1 MPAMANEFP
10 PLPERIHQAVLSNGL
25 TVVGIE
31 KPGFVRHYAQLT
43 VFFGSASARRLAP
56 EQGGAAL
63 PAGVAHFL
71 EHKMFDKGDHDA
83 ADAFAARGADV
94 NAYTTR
100 TITNYYCSGT
110 GYLQENVQDLVNF
123 VLTPYFTAATVAKEQ
138 GIISQ
143 EIQMY
148 RDDPDYAV
156 QQTLWDHLFPDSVI
170 AEDVAGSRQSIA
182 GITPA
187 MLLGAYRTFYRP
199 NNMQLTVVGDFNFP
213 ALLSRLTMP
222 AAAAAPGT
230 VPTSPAVTAPVLT
243 TTPLLRTTGSLPEAW
258 VGVRL
263 PALPDPTRR
272 LRVSLQ
278 LDLLLSGMLLESAP
292 DFLRLYQ
299 SGLIDDSFLVDAELH
314 SRFGTLTVGGKT
326 SAPATLLKAL
336 RQILTPAH
344 ARAVITPAAFTHL
357 QRELIGRNISGFDHF
372 GWLGAQAVDAADTRA
387 EDRRLGYSIPQIAAI
402 IAALRRS
409 DVLNLA
415 DDLFDPARIT
425 GILVSPSEQ
434 EADA

>member
-1 MPAMANEFP
+1 MANDFP
-10 PLPERIHQAVLSNGL
+10 PLPEQVRQAVLPNGL

-43 VFFGSASARRLAP
+43 VFFGSASARRLT
-56 EQGGAAL
+56 GANPGASL

-94 NAYTTR
+94 NAFTTR
-100 TITNYYCSGT
+100 NVTNYYCSGLAH
-110 GYLQENVQDLVNF
+110 LQENVQDLLNF

-148 RDDPDYAV
+148 RDDPDYEP
-156 QQTLWDHLFPDSVI
+156 QQTVWDHLFPASVI

-182 GITPA
+182 GITPE
-187 MLLGAYRTFYRP
+187 LLTAAYQTFYRP
-199 NNMQLTVVGDFNFP
+199 NNMQLVVVGDFNFDT
-213 ALLSRLTMP
+213 LLTQLTIP
-222 AAAAAPGT
+222 TAAASAGPIPRSAVAT
-230 VPTSPAVTAPVLT
+230 VPVITAPR
-243 TTPLLRTTGSLPEAW
+243 LLRAPLSLPEAW

-263 PALPDPTRR
+263 PALPDPTQR

-278 LDLLLSGMLLESAP
+278 LDLLLSGLLLESAP

-314 SRFGTLTVGGKT
+314 SNFGVLTVGGKT
-326 SAPATLLKAL
+326 PAPATLAQSLKE
-336 RQILTPAH
+336 ILTPAH
-344 ARAVITPAAFTHL
+344 ARAALTPAAFTRL
-357 QRELIGRNISGFDHF
+357 QRELIGRNITGFDHF
-372 GWLGAQAVDAADTRA
+372 GWLGAQLVDAADTRA
-387 EDRRLGYSIPQIAAI
+387 ADRRVVYPLPKLAAI
-402 IAALRRS
+402 IASLRYT
-409 DVLNLA
+409 DVLALA
-415 DDLFDPARIT
+415 DELFQPAAMT
-425 GILVSPSEQ
+425 TVLVSPDE
-434 EADA
+434 EAAG